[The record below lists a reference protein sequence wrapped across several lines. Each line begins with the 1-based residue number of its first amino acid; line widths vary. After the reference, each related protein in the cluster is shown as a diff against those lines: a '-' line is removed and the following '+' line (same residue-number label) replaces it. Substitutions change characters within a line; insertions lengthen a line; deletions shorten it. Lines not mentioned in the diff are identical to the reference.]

1 MFLEFLRRGPPAV
14 QVACKLVYDSGTRL
28 VSCEALRPLAQRGV
42 RGRSSAGK
50 DALCVRDCE
59 RRAVES
65 SLGY

>member
-1 MFLEFLRRGPPAV
+1 M